1 MKSKKITVGLLI
13 FYLAALSWII
23 IFKMAF
29 SVMKLPH
36 IRSINLIPFGESV
49 IINGKMDFGEIIQN
63 LLAFIPFGILICVL
77 WEKKSLLKQFFPI
90 ICTSILFEVIQYV
103 FAVGAS
109 DITDVLMNSAGGLLG
124 IGTAVLVEKLSEKHW
139 VRIINI
145 LSLTGAV
152 LLGALIVMLILA
164 NM

>member
-29 SVMKLPH
+29 SAMELPH
-36 IRSINLIPFGESV
+36 IISINLIPFGESV

>member
-29 SVMKLPH
+29 SAMELPH
-36 IRSINLIPFGESV
+36 IRSINLIPFVESV

-124 IGTAVLVEKLSEKHW
+124 IGTAVLV
-139 VRIINI
+139 
-145 LSLTGAV
+145 
-152 LLGALIVMLILA
+152 
-164 NM
+164 

>member
-1 MKSKKITVGLLI
+1 M
-13 FYLAALSWII
+13 
-23 IFKMAF
+23 
-29 SVMKLPH
+29 
-36 IRSINLIPFGESV
+36 
-49 IINGKMDFGEIIQN
+49 
-63 LLAFIPFGILICVL
+63 
-77 WEKKSLLKQFFPI
+77 
-90 ICTSILFEVIQYV
+90 IQYV

>member
-1 MKSKKITVGLLI
+1 M
-13 FYLAALSWII
+13 
-23 IFKMAF
+23 
-29 SVMKLPH
+29 
-36 IRSINLIPFGESV
+36 
-49 IINGKMDFGEIIQN
+49 
-63 LLAFIPFGILICVL
+63 
-77 WEKKSLLKQFFPI
+77 
-90 ICTSILFEVIQYV
+90 IQYV

-124 IGTAVLVEKLSEKHW
+124 IGTAVRVEKLSEKHW